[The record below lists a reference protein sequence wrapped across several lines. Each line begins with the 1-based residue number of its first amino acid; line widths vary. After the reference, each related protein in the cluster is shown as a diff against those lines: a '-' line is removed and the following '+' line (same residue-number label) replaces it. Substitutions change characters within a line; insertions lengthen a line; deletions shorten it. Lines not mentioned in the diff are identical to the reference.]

1 MTPNQLQKPTGSMP
15 GVFRFGC
22 GLLCVGVVLF
32 SLFFVVA
39 AFFDLFI
46 KRDGTDVGVLVGM
59 LVVFGGFTIGGIFI
73 AWNMFRSRPAPPNT
87 DLENRILQ
95 LAEAKGCRLTVPMVA
110 LHCRVGIEESRAAL
124 ERMVLQ
130 GAATPVVEDDGGIV
144 YDFSDLL
151 PSGKGSTPG
160 DKSGT
165 QGGERPLQL
174 P

>member
-1 MTPNQLQKPTGSMP
+1 MTPNPTQKPTGSAP
-15 GVFRFGC
+15 AVFRLGC
-22 GLLCVGVVLF
+22 GILGVVMALF

-39 AFFDLFI
+39 AFFDLVVNREA
-46 KRDGTDVGVLVGM
+46 KEMGVLVGM
-59 LVVFGGFTIGGIFI
+59 LVLFGGLTAAGAFV
-73 AWNMFRSRPAPPNT
+73 AWNFLRSRPAPPNT

-124 ERMVLQ
+124 ERMVTL
-130 GAATPVVEDDGGIV
+130 GAATPQVEDDGGIV

-151 PSGKGSTPG
+151 PSGKA
-160 DKSGT
+160 DAR
-165 QGGERPLQL
+165 GGQRPISL